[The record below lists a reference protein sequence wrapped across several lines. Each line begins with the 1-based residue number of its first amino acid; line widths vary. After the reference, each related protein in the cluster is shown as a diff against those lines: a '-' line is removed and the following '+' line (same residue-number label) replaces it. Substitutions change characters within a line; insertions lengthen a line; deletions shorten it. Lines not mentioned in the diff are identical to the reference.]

1 MKIFVITGSR
11 AEYGLLKNLIIK
23 LKNDKFFNC
32 KVVVTGS
39 HLSNDFGYTVKEIIE
54 DKIKIYKKIN
64 LNIKSD
70 KPINIGAS
78 SGEGIIKFSKLFK
91 TDKPDLLVVLGDRY
105 EIISACLAG
114 TFFRIPIAHIH
125 GGESTEG
132 LIDEAMRHSI
142 TKMSHIHFVSTQ

>member
-78 SGEGIIKFSKLFK
+78 RSPFLTILF
-91 TDKPDLLVVLGDRY
+91 
-105 EIISACLAG
+105 ISSAKIFL
-114 TFFRIPIAHIH
+114 
-125 GGESTEG
+125 S
-132 LIDEAMRHSI
+132 L
-142 TKMSHIHFVSTQ
+142 